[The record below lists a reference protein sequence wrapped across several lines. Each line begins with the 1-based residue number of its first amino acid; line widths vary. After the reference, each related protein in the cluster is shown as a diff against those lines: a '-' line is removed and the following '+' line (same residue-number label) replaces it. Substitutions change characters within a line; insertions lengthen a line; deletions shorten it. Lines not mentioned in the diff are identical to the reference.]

1 MRALP
6 WTAAA
11 PQRRR
16 RGRGREHFWRGRR
29 PQEVEEAEELT
40 RESPRT
46 PPAGA
51 LRAPVCKMYTAVN
64 VYSITVQEITPVERS

>member
-11 PQRRR
+11 PQRRGR
-16 RGRGREHFWRGRR
+16 RRGREHRRGRR